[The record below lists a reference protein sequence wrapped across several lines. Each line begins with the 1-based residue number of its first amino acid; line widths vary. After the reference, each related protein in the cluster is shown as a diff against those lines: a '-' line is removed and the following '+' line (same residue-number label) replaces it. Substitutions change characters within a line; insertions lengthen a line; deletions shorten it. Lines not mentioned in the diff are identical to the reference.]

1 MDTPTSVLLG
11 SILISISIVSLFSRN
26 EVNTEPKVIPESPTS
41 LIDNVIPESHTY
53 SVDKVIP
60 ESHTSPV
67 DKVFRGQNIGDN
79 EKALHAML
87 IEMFEEDVGAAK
99 VKLEIAERD
108 LKEEKIRLSEI
119 FGEL

>member
-26 EVNTEPKVIPESPTS
+26 EVNTEP
-41 LIDNVIPESHTY
+41 
-53 SVDKVIP
+53 KVIP

>member
-1 MDTPTSVLLG
+1 M
-11 SILISISIVSLFSRN
+11 
-26 EVNTEPKVIPESPTS
+26 
-41 LIDNVIPESHTY
+41 DNVIPESHTY

-87 IEMFEEDVGAAK
+87 IEMFEEDVEAAK
-99 VKLEIAERD
+99 IKLEIAERD
-108 LKEEKIRLSEI
+108 LKEEKICLSEI

>member
-41 LIDNVIPESHTY
+41 LIDN
-53 SVDKVIP
+53 VIP